1 MTIGLNTSLLSL
13 QHMEMVNM
21 DHLDI
26 TGTGANVSLETQ
38 VELAW
43 NQQDPMKIAQ
53 DLELLMQSLMLQE
66 SEA

>member
-1 MTIGLNTSLLSL
+1 
-13 QHMEMVNM
+13 M